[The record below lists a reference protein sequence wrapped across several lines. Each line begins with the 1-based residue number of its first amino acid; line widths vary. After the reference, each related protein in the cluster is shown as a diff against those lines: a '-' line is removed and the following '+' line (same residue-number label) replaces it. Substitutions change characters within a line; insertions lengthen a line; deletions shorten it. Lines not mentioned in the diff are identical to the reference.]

1 MKRHTV
7 SSIGLA
13 AALVTLFS
21 CTSDWGQE
29 ESPAAIGNEVQEVQA
44 LMPAF
49 EVGDAETKLDMNIQ
63 GNSITLAWSEEDK
76 IGVFPETGDQ
86 INFAMSKGAGGST
99 ATFSGGG
106 WALKNNAIYYAYY
119 PFNRECYAGEEMKNQ
134 VPCSFEG
141 QVQTGEN
148 SLKHLGKYAYM
159 YSSGSTPA
167 EGKVTL
173 KLQHLTTLLKLDLY
187 SSKQFSA
194 TIKSIKLEV
203 SGDKEAFCSEGTI
216 DLTKGTLTPTKT
228 SSSITLACEGNI
240 RLTSSGTS
248 VYLVLPPTDLSGKQ
262 VYVQVNTEEYGTMPM
277 IGFIPSQAWKAG
289 SFYTK
294 RLVLCNT
301 GTPITV
307 SGITIDNP
315 QITEIGEG
323 FLGSYLAKHYDITYT
338 AHIDEESFS
347 DVSIASVGFRIIQ
360 ERTTN
365 DFPNVDEQ
373 FTVSRNENGS
383 FSYTLKDVH
392 IPLYDVYDWGG
403 IPVQSKTEY
412 HYIKVSALIV
422 TNSGQVYYSAE
433 HTDTWSWERIY
444 EDWGEPEEW

>member
-1 MKRHTV
+1 M
-7 SSIGLA
+7 A
-13 AALVTLFS
+13 
-21 CTSDWGQE
+21 CT
-29 ESPAAIGNEVQEVQA
+29 
-44 LMPAF
+44 
-49 EVGDAETKLDMNIQ
+49 
-63 GNSITLAWSEEDK
+63 
-76 IGVFPETGDQ
+76 
-86 INFAMSKGAGGST
+86 
-99 ATFSGGG
+99 
-106 WALKNNAIYYAYY
+106 
-119 PFNRECYAGEEMKNQ
+119 
-134 VPCSFEG
+134 
-141 QVQTGEN
+141 
-148 SLKHLGKYAYM
+148 
-159 YSSGSTPA
+159 
-167 EGKVTL
+167 
-173 KLQHLTTLLKLDLY
+173 
-187 SSKQFSA
+187 
-194 TIKSIKLEV
+194 
-203 SGDKEAFCSEGTI
+203 
-216 DLTKGTLTPTKT
+216 
-228 SSSITLACEGNI
+228 
-240 RLTSSGTS
+240 
-248 VYLVLPPTDLSGKQ
+248 
-262 VYVQVNTEEYGTMPM
+262 
-277 IGFIPSQAWKAG
+277 QAWKAG

-315 QITEIGEG
+315 QITEVGED

>member
-49 EVGDAETKLDMNIQ
+49 EMGDAETKLDMNIQ

-134 VPCSFEG
+134 VPCSFGG

-173 KLQHLTTLLKLDLY
+173 SLQHLTTLLKLDLT
-187 SSKQFSA
+187 SSITASA
-194 TIKSIKLEV
+194 TIKSVTLEV
-203 SGDKEAFCSEGTI
+203 PEDETAFCLEGTI

-228 SSSITLACEGNI
+228 SSSITLACGGDIQFTYSN
-240 RLTSSGTS
+240 SAS

-262 VYVQVNTEEYGTMPM
+262 INVKVETEEFGPM
-277 IGFIPSQAWKAG
+277 LAYFVPSQDWKAG
-289 SFYTK
+289 RFYTK
-294 RLVLCNT
+294 QLMAYYAGIPVM
-301 GTPITV
+301 V
-307 SGITIDNP
+307 SSYIE
-315 QITEIGEG
+315 EIGEG
-323 FLGSYLAKHYDITYT
+323 YNGAHLEKYYDITYT
-338 AHIDEESFS
+338 LHVDKAYFHDT
-347 DVSIASVGFRIIQ
+347 SITSVKFHIIQ
-360 ERTTN
+360 EQN
-365 DFPNVDEQ
+365 DIIIADEEVLADKKNDYGE
-373 FTVSRNENGS
+373 FT
-383 FSYTLKDVH
+383 YTLKDVH
-392 IPLYDVYDWGG
+392 IPYANLMDPINMEPITSSYNIRVSTFVETDSGN
-403 IPVQSKTEY
+403 EY
-412 HYIKVSALIV
+412 SSEY
-422 TNSGQVYYSAE
+422 Q
-433 HTDTWSWERIY
+433 HTDAWSWTDY
-444 EDWGEPEEW
+444 VMPDLGGMPEDIF